1 MKKNPLLIGF
11 VTTLI
16 IAGILRLFVFDV
28 ISVSND
34 SLQPDF
40 FPGDFLLVSKLSSPA
55 EGEWALVRDYPKQSV
70 YSVRKLIEKQ
80 NTYAQGWIILD
91 PTLPDSAEPTEKK
104 ALISNK
110 KIAGK
115 AVMILWSL
123 PCKPSASD
131 NGVCPDKAFRFFKL
145 VH

>member
-1 MKKNPLLIGF
+1 MKKNPLLFGFIG
-11 VTTLI
+11 TL
-16 IAGILRLFVFDV
+16 AVAVILRLFVFDV
-28 ISVSND
+28 ISISND

-40 FPGDFLLVSKLSSPA
+40 YPGDFLLVSKLSNPT

-70 YSVRKLIEKQ
+70 YSVRKLIERQ
-80 NTYAQGWIILD
+80 NTYTRGWVILD
-91 PTLPDSAEPTEKK
+91 PSMPDSPESAEKK
-104 ALISNK
+104 ALISDK

-123 PCKPSASD
+123 PCKPSVSD
-131 NGVCPDKAFRFFKL
+131 DGICPDKPFHFFKF